1 MISQE
6 GKELF
11 LVRGPILQILK
22 VKKQVLTLRVRTGII
37 ALNKEELLILITVQ
51 KNRNSLMTI
60 KLRLTLLLIRSF
72 SKAMKINKKKK
83 KKKTSNVPG
92 FNDFHKAVPG
102 VKLSEST
109 MEWWLRHR
117 SRLIKK
123 DKSEDKILSSI
134 QKNLLQDIQPLLKL
148 LNDTDDTNVKDTLS
162 AGLAMLAA
170 AIHRISK
177 FRQSHYDEFSDISYE
192 SLKDKDPSVKPFY
205 GDDYIQDIQ
214 SCTKSEKVTETA
226 FSLSTKVKHNSKRNS
241 THKDHNSIRSY
252 GYDSAHQRSR
262 FRKQKGR
269 GNFSNSRGSY
279 SNSRDSHSHSG
290 ESRVES

>member
-1 MISQE
+1 
-6 GKELF
+6 
-11 LVRGPILQILK
+11 
-22 VKKQVLTLRVRTGII
+22 
-37 ALNKEELLILITVQ
+37 
-51 KNRNSLMTI
+51 MTI

-72 SKAMKINKKKK
+72 SKAVNIKKQKQ
-83 KKKTSNVPG
+83 TDNVPG
-92 FNDFHKAVPG
+92 FNDFHKEVPG

-134 QKNLLQDIQPLLKL
+134 QKNLLQGIQPLLKL

-269 GNFSNSRGSY
+269 ENFSNSRGSY

-290 ESRVES
+290 ES

>member
-72 SKAMKINKKKK
+72 SKAMKIK
-83 KKKTSNVPG
+83 KKKTKKQTNNVPG
-92 FNDFHKAVPG
+92 FNDFHKEVPG

-134 QKNLLQDIQPLLKL
+134 QKNLLQGIQPLLKL